1 MDANTFTLKTQAA
14 LEAARQQ
21 AAARDQ
27 QAIEPEHVL
36 LGLLADPE
44 GVVFPLLH
52 KLGLSPRTV
61 RDRAAD
67 AADRLPEAVRQ
78 PRRDRGTAAVA
89 RPPRRC
95 STARGPRR
103 SR

>member
-1 MDANTFTLKTQAA
+1 MDPNTFTLKTQAA

-36 LGLLADPE
+36 LALLADPE

-52 KLGLSPRTV
+52 TLGRLSAHAAGPGRRRRSTGC
-61 RDRAAD
+61 RRCTRSPAD
-67 AADRLPEAVRQ
+67 ADTAVRG
-78 PRRDRGTAAVA
+78 DRG
-89 RPPRRC
+89 RC

-103 SR
+103 RR